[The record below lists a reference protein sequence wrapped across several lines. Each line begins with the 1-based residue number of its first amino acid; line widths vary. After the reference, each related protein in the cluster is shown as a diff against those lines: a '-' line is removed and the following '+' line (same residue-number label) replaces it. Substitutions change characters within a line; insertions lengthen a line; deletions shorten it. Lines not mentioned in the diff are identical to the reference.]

1 MHEIDNEK
9 IMKEMKVLNKQRA
22 SQKSDIS
29 INVMKDNADIFADYL
44 FETVR
49 SAIKISN
56 FPNCLK
62 LAGIILYK
70 KGRKHNKENYI
81 PVSIPPILS
90 KIFGRIPFEQM

>member
-1 MHEIDNEK
+1 
-9 IMKEMKVLNKQRA
+9 MKEIKVLNKQRA
-22 SQKSDIS
+22 SQKSDIP
-29 INVMKDNADIFADYL
+29 IKENADIFADYL

-70 KGRKHNKENYI
+70 KGRKHN
-81 PVSIPPILS
+81 
-90 KIFGRIPFEQM
+90 

>member
-1 MHEIDNEK
+1 
-9 IMKEMKVLNKQRA
+9 MKEIKVLNKQRA
-22 SQKSDIS
+22 SQKSDIPIKENS
-29 INVMKDNADIFADYL
+29 DIFADYL

-70 KGRKHNKENYI
+70 KGRKHNKENYR